1 MDGLPPG
8 ERLWLIES
16 LSDLIER
23 RGAATFLEA
32 PMMEPTPACFPD
44 RWTADAAAVRTLA
57 LRLLAHAGLDLDAVV
72 ELFDDGPD
80 EQPEGFGIGQTSHH
94 AGTAAWFAG
103 IDRGVC
109 LFGAEVRKLRDGIGI
124 VGAMAHEIAHAYRRF
139 HRLEVRDR
147 DEEERL
153 TDLTTVYLGTGI
165 LTTNASYRYR
175 ASSSFERGGESS
187 SYSHQRIG
195 YLGPDAMSYLLA
207 MQVVARGADLS
218 EQKRIARLL
227 ETNQAGTFRATCASI
242 DRPSLAP
249 LLGDTPLPA
258 MVITPTPSASERA
271 RAGARVALWAIVL
284 LVVATI
290 GALAL
295 DALVG

>member
-1 MDGLPPG
+1 MATLTPG
-8 ERLWLIES
+8 DRLWLIES
-16 LSDLIER
+16 LTDLIER
-23 RGAATFLEA
+23 RGASTFLEA
-32 PMMEPTPACFPD
+32 RLLEPTPACFPD

-57 LRLLAHAGLDLDAVV
+57 RRLLAHAGLDLDAEV

-80 EQPEGFGIGQTSHH
+80 EQPEGFGTGQTSHH

-109 LFGAEVRKLRDGIGI
+109 LFGAEIGKLRDGIGI

-153 TDLTTVYLGTGI
+153 TDLTTIYLGTGI

-175 ASSSFERGGESS
+175 ASSSFERGGERSM
-187 SYSHQRIG
+187 YSHQRIG
-195 YLGPDAMSYLLA
+195 YLGPAAMSYLLA
-207 MQVVARGADLS
+207 MQVVARGADVP
-218 EQKRIARLL
+218 EQKRVARLL
-227 ETNQAGTFRATCASI
+227 ETNQAGAFRATCASI
-242 DRPSLAP
+242 ERPSLAP
-249 LLGDTPLPA
+249 LLGGTPLPPM
-258 MVITPTPSASERA
+258 MVTPAPSARDRA
-271 RAGARVALWAIVL
+271 RAAVRIALWAIAL
-284 LVVATI
+284 LGLATI